1 MKIRP
6 QSHKD
11 REPTFL
17 KIIYRRTLN
26 MKVIFLH
33 DVPRVGKK
41 YDIKE
46 VNDGYAMNFLLPRK
60 LAQAATPK
68 AVAELEIRKKE
79 VMIEREV
86 QEDLLMKNLEEIKG
100 KTITIKGKANEQGH
114 LFSAIH
120 KKEIIAGM
128 QNEHHATISEEF
140 IILEKPIKE
149 VGDFEIQIEIKGK
162 KSSFKLVVEGI

>member
-1 MKIRP
+1 MR
-6 QSHKD
+6 
-11 REPTFL
+11 
-17 KIIYRRTLN
+17 
-26 MKVIFLH
+26 VIFLK

-60 LAQAATPK
+60 LAQNATPR
-68 AVAELEIRKKE
+68 AIAELEMRQKE
-79 VMIEREV
+79 IILEREV

-120 KKEIIAGM
+120 KKEIMEAM
-128 QNEHHATISEEF
+128 HAEHHADISEEF
-140 IILEKPIKE
+140 IVLEKPIKA
-149 VGDFEIQIEIKGK
+149 VGEFEIPISIKDK
-162 KSSFKLVVEGI
+162 KSSFRLVVEGI